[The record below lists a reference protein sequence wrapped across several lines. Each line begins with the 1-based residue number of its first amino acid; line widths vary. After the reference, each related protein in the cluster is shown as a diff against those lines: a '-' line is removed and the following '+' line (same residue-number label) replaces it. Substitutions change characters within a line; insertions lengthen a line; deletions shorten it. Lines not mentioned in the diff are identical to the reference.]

1 MRRERRRLET
11 SEGLIALPPA
21 SSRPIDPNAH
31 RPLYAYGWSSELHDS
46 FEALAGAGHVP
57 GRVVRVDRGRC
68 DVVVAEGESVV
79 TVHADFGASADEDA
93 AQLPCTGDW
102 AVISRGA
109 AGTYVQ
115 ALLPRRTA
123 VVRSSAS
130 QRSEGQVLA
139 TNVDTVVIA
148 VSLTTEPDFGRIERF
163 LALAWESGAQPLVV
177 LTKGD
182 VASDA
187 DQVRL
192 SVESVTPG
200 VDVLVVSSV
209 TGEGMDI
216 LTSYLSGTTVL
227 LGQSGAG
234 KSTLANALLGQ
245 QVMEVQQTRGDGKG
259 RHTTTTRE
267 LLVLPGGGVLIDTP
281 GLRGV
286 GMYDASDGLQQ
297 VFSEIE
303 ALAEVCRF
311 RDCGHE
317 AEPGCAVREAVED
330 GVLPQRRL
338 DSYHKLLRENQWI
351 AARSDARL
359 RQEQVKKLK
368 AQGQEGMANM
378 MAKRGG

>member
-1 MRRERRRLET
+1 M
-11 SEGLIALPPA
+11 PPA
-21 SSRPIDPNAH
+21 SSRPIDPTAH
-31 RPLYAYGWSSELHDS
+31 RPLYAYGWSAELHDS

-93 AQLPCTGDW
+93 GQPCTGDW
-102 AVISRGA
+102 AVISHGA

-182 VASDA
+182 LASDA

-192 SVESVTPG
+192 SVENVTPG

-245 QVMEVQQTRGDGKG
+245 SVMEVQQTRGDGKG

-267 LLVLPGGGVLIDTP
+267 LLALPGGGVLIDTP

-303 ALAEVCRF
+303 ALADACRF

-317 AEPGCAVREAVED
+317 AEPGCAVQEAIED

-338 DSYHKLLRENQWI
+338 DSYRKLLRENEHI